1 MITHD
6 SASIPTLP
14 ARWDPQ
20 DRDWIWIG
28 WASVLE
34 GASISVSAWTV
45 PAGWTSHSTL
55 ADQTVEDEDGTQH
68 ANANGVELSTTQIAG
83 VHTIA
88 NKVTLSDGRILERSV
103 LVHVA
108 SL

>member
-6 SASIPTLP
+6 SSSIPTLP

-28 WASVLE
+28 WANVLE
-34 GASISVSAWTV
+34 GASISTSVWTL
-45 PAGWTSHSTL
+45 PTGWTSHSTL
-55 ADQTVEDEDGTQH
+55 TNQNVEDEDGVTH
-68 ANANGVELSTTQIAG
+68 ANANGVELSTSNTEG
-83 VHTIA
+83 LYVIA

-103 LVHVA
+103 RLHVT